1 MKKNEEMR
9 RAENS
14 EEELEKPMVKQM
26 SPEAGSKWGGSI
38 TGKSSI
44 SKNTFAQSS
53 QVKTSTNGD
62 LHPNEDLGQTK
73 WNELLARLRE

>member
-1 MKKNEEMR
+1 MKKNEELR

-53 QVKTSTNGD
+53 
-62 LHPNEDLGQTK
+62 
-73 WNELLARLRE
+73 

>member
-1 MKKNEEMR
+1 MKKNEELR

-14 EEELEKPMVKQM
+14 EEELEKPIKQM

-53 QVKTSTNGD
+53 
-62 LHPNEDLGQTK
+62 
-73 WNELLARLRE
+73 